1 MKFGM
6 QSFKMED
13 DIALDPVTPVENAE
27 VMVDA
32 QEAQAD
38 INEVVQL
45 TDAVEEYVSVSEDL
59 DGVQDEAIEVIESN
73 PSEEVAEEAAVKL
86 ERDLNGILCRINGVA
101 TSSRFASGMLGRR
114 QESDFKLKGK
124 KGLIAK
130 TESISDM
137 GKKVWEHIKA
147 FFAKIWDFMKSLFE
161 RFTALF
167 KSNKSVLEGLKKKLE
182 SEEDSKYD
190 SIKKDAKES
199 QQLTFYYK
207 HGKEYVA
214 SVGKVLEVFKD
225 TADKALAAAKDS
237 ANAKAE
243 DKGAALVKELEGAV
257 TSGFKVGDKI
267 TLSSGDFDGLK
278 NTNSFFG
285 FGVNGEGIVGFT
297 AEINDGKYK
306 LTSKTAKF
314 KKGAFE
320 KEKNLREALIDICDY
335 GIDLCSELDGSLI
348 KDAEKEFND
357 FKKEADDFI
366 KEMFEKK
373 GNEDGSNRGDQAAQ
387 KLGQNIITN
396 VASTFSKIVAT
407 VGQQPSQVV
416 TAVRNGMSMC
426 EPAKK

>member
-6 QSFKMED
+6 QSFKMEN
-13 DIALDPVTPVENAE
+13 DIALDPVTPAENAE

-59 DGVQDEAIEVIESN
+59 DGVQAEAQEVIDSN

-101 TSSRFASGMLGRR
+101 TSSRFASGMLGSKR
-114 QESDFKLKGK
+114 QENDFKMKGK

-199 QQLTFYYK
+199 QQLTFYHKY
-207 HGKEYVA
+207 
-214 SVGKVLEVFKD
+214 GKVYASHISKMVDEYASRLDGYAEKVKNLDKDAVKVEVIEK
-225 TADKALAAAKDS
+225 KQI
-237 ANAKAE
+237 AE
-243 DKGAALVKELEGAV
+243 TSLSDGDLEGLSKLKGFLGIGV
-257 TSGFKVGDKI
+257 TGEGV
-267 TLSSGDFDGLK
+267 LGLAC
-278 NTNSFFG
+278 S
-285 FGVNGEGIVGFT
+285 VNGTTVKNETKV
-297 AEINDGKYK
+297 
-306 LTSKTAKF
+306 LKF
-314 KKGAFE
+314 KKGSFE
-320 KEKNLREALIDICDY
+320 KEKNLRDKLIEICEYGIDICV
-335 GIDLCSELDGSLI
+335 DLDSSLV
-348 KDAEKEFND
+348 KDAEKAFND
-357 FKKEADDFI
+357 IKKEVQDAIDEVYDS
-366 KEMFEKK
+366 KEEKGQ
-373 GNEDGSNRGDQAAQ
+373 GNNTPERKEFQKKAQ
-387 KLGQNIITN
+387 KELTFM
-396 VASTFSKIVAT
+396 VSFFSKLVAT
-407 VGQQPSQVV
+407 MGQQPSHVI